1 VIGPSRTSASGLTK
15 VMILP
20 RLCRFFF
27 FSATFRGR
35 LTDGISEV
43 AYWKVLEGPGP
54 PRVSRSER
62 PPRAAQ
68 GWMYG

>member
-1 VIGPSRTSASGLTK
+1 VIGPSRKSASGLTK

-35 LTDGISEV
+35 LTDGISEG
-43 AYWKVLEGPGP
+43 AYWKV
-54 PRVSRSER
+54 
-62 PPRAAQ
+62 
-68 GWMYG
+68 